1 METESIPVG
10 SYYVNGL
17 DYNLEPTTED
27 SCFAH
32 TIYYETSGRGEVAQ
46 YNIYDK

>member
-17 DYNLEPTTED
+17 DYSLEPSTED
-27 SCFAH
+27 LSFPR
-32 TIYYETSGRGEVAQ
+32 TIYYETSGRGEAIEH
-46 YNIYDK
+46 NTL